1 MGVKVVLNL
10 PDARKIIQSR
20 GLQDKGSVQLF
31 LAKEVRRQCDP
42 YVPERTG
49 TLKNTAQ
56 VLSDGVLYDQPYA
69 KKQYYE
75 NGGNGT
81 DGTANGGRRGKEWD
95 KRMIADHGDEITT
108 AVAKKVGAEL
118 G

>member
-1 MGVKVVLNL
+1 MGAKVVLNL

-20 GLQDKGSVQLF
+20 GLQDKGPIQKF
-31 LAKEVRRQCDP
+31 LSSEVARQCDP
-42 YVPERTG
+42 YVPMQSG
-49 TLKNTAQ
+49 VLKNTVQ
-56 VLSDGVLYDQPYA
+56 VQPDGVLYDQPYA

-75 NGGNGT
+75 NGGNGS

-95 KRMIADHGDEITT
+95 KRMIADHGTEITA
-108 AVAKKVGAEL
+108 AVAKKVGAKL